1 MTSHSFRT
9 TNHQENNFHLSN
21 KKAIYYNMR
30 VYYEATNQNPF
41 EVMPFTYHI
50 KEGLT
55 DREFQKFEESYS

>member
-41 EVMPFTYHI
+41 EVMPLTYHI

-55 DREFQKFEESYS
+55 DREFQKFEESYN